1 MQTKGLAMA
10 AKLNHL
16 AIVTENVMLSGA
28 FYQELFGLR
37 SFSGEASHSIGIR
50 AYAGHD
56 GYVGI
61 NLNPRKAGR
70 AARFDH
76 FGAEVDD
83 VDATFKR
90 LEAHSVEWVKRP
102 SNRPF
107 ASYTTHDPDGNVFDL
122 SQKDAENRADVYAQD
137 AKPLSKRHVD
147 HFALRTMRPKVVA
160 EFYRDVLGLEL
171 RADGDSTY
179 NLSDGHVMFVVMPWH
194 ITDFAGTGIASA
206 AFDHIGFAVE
216 SLDGFK
222 ADVANLVEGN
232 HRLAPF
238 PFEAG
243 AEGRIRAEL
252 NRRTCPHCQYL
263 FADVDGVFLSATE
276 R

>member
-1 MQTKGLAMA
+1 MA

-16 AIVTENVMLSGA
+16 AIVTENYTLSGT

-37 SFSGEASHSIGIR
+37 AFNSSRKSIAGR
-50 AYAGHD
+50 AYAVHD

-61 NLNPRKAGR
+61 NLNPRSAGR

-83 VDATFKR
+83 VDAAFKR
-90 LEAHSVEWVKRP
+90 LEKHSVEWLKRP

-122 SQKDAENRADVYAQD
+122 SQKDAANRADVYAEGG
-137 AKPLSKRHVD
+137 KPLTERHVD
-147 HFALRTMRPKVVA
+147 HFALRTMRPQLVS
-160 EFYRDVLGLEL
+160 EFYQDVLGLESKPK
-171 RADGDSTY
+171 GDANHY
-179 NLSDGHVMFVVMPWH
+179 LSDGHVTLVVMPWH

-206 AFDHIGFAVE
+206 ACDHIGFAVE
-216 SLDGFK
+216 NLDGFK
-222 ADVANLVEGN
+222 SDVVDMADGN
-232 HRLAPF
+232 PRLAPY

-243 AEGRIRAEL
+243 AEGKARARL
-252 NRRTCPHCQYL
+252 NRASCPLCEYL
-263 FADVDGVFLSATE
+263 FADVDGVFLSAAQ

>member
-1 MQTKGLAMA
+1 MA

-16 AIVTENVMLSGA
+16 AIVTENVMLSGT

-37 SFSGEASHSIGIR
+37 SYRGDADRSIGVR

-83 VDATFKR
+83 VDAAFKR
-90 LEAHSVEWVKRP
+90 LEKHSVEWVKRP

-122 SQKDAENRADVYAQD
+122 SQRGAENRADVYAEGE
-137 AKPLSKRHVD
+137 KPLSKRHVD
-147 HFALRTMRPKVVA
+147 HFALRTMRPKLMA
-160 EFYRDVLGLEL
+160 DFYVDVLGLEAEPGFNGDVNSYL
-171 RADGDSTY
+171 TDGQIT
-179 NLSDGHVMFVVMPWH
+179 LVVMPWH

-206 AFDHIGFAVE
+206 AFDHIGWAVE
-216 SLDGFK
+216 SLDSFK
-222 ADVANLVEGN
+222 ADVASLAETN

-238 PFEAG
+238 PFESG
-243 AEGRIRAEL
+243 AEGKLRADL
-252 NRRTCPHCQYL
+252 NRRTCPRCEYL
-263 FADVDGVFLSATE
+263 FADVDGVFLSATQH
-276 R
+276 